1 MLLAQ
6 CCENDVVP
14 YVLPFVEE
22 NINAEMWQ
30 RRDAA
35 VMAFGKAGFR
45 VLSPGQTRKHCCG
58 NIVVETFVILDVS
71 FAQGFRF
78 VGMNQIHCD
87 SKYLIS

>member
-35 VMAFGKAGFR
+35 VMAFGK
-45 VLSPGQTRKHCCG
+45 
-58 NIVVETFVILDVS
+58 
-71 FAQGFRF
+71 
-78 VGMNQIHCD
+78 
-87 SKYLIS
+87 